1 MIKVV
6 KKFFKVNRTVE
17 SANWGASMAQADMM
31 AELAQ
36 KRLVVFGE
44 IHSNKHVV
52 ALQTEI

>member
-1 MIKVV
+1 V